1 MIRYDPFSTRI
12 FFFYKRKS
20 NTLFCSQT
28 PHNICILKAICIWN
42 SYIEFHMMSFTVTNK
57 SIKINSC
64 LSRTLQP
71 MVVACRIPSSIS
83 SSRAIWPAFC
93 TSSVSNLNL
102 FACQSL
108 HFDFWLFWYFFPQ
121 SRMGVL
127 HGVFNW
133 RELVL
138 FFIFFFFLQRD
149 LFLLIADVLQKK
161 NMIFFV
167 SSHHCQ
173 FHFTN
178 SIDDQIHWVNS
189 VRREVMPNNWYIHLV
204 GGQAHGPPIDIDG
217 RFDFASVTS
226 DILCC
231 FSSRMPCCH
240 NAYIFPMSEW
250 GEKQKK
256 KRE

>member
-28 PHNICILKAICIWN
+28 PNNICILKAICIWN

-149 LFLLIADVLQKK
+149 LFLLITDVLQKK
-161 NMIFFV
+161 IYLWFFLFHLIIANFTLRIPLMIKFIEWTAWGV
-167 SSHHCQ
+167 RWCQ
-173 FHFTN
+173 TN
-178 SIDDQIHWVNS
+178 DTSIW
-189 VRREVMPNNWYIHLV
+189 LV
-204 GGQAHGPPIDIDG
+204 VKRTAHRLISMVD
-217 RFDFASVTS
+217 S
-226 DILCC
+226 ILL
-231 FSSRMPCCH
+231 P
-240 NAYIFPMSEW
+240 
-250 GEKQKK
+250 
-256 KRE
+256 

>member
-28 PHNICILKAICIWN
+28 PNNICILKAICIWN

-161 NMIFFV
+161 KYDFFCFISSLPISLYEFHWWSNSLSEQREAWGDAKQMIHPFGWW
-167 SSHHCQ
+167 SSARP
-173 FHFTN
+173 TDWYRW
-178 SIDDQIHWVNS
+178 SI
-189 VRREVMPNNWYIHLV
+189 
-204 GGQAHGPPIDIDG
+204 
-217 RFDFASVTS
+217 RF
-226 DILCC
+226 C
-231 FSSRMPCCH
+231 FR
-240 NAYIFPMSEW
+240 NIGYTLLL
-250 GEKQKK
+250 Q
-256 KRE
+256 